1 MFPFRQGVIW
11 LLLAMAAEIPPV
23 VRLGN
28 FSSVSC
34 LLIPVSYPGIH
45 SFGFEWYF
53 FLSWL
58 CKMPNMH

>member
-1 MFPFRQGVIW
+1 MFTFRKGVIW

-34 LLIPVSYPGIH
+34 LLIPVSCLGVH
-45 SFGFEWYF
+45 SSGFEWYF
-53 FLSWL
+53 FLSLL
-58 CKMPNMH
+58 CQTSNVH